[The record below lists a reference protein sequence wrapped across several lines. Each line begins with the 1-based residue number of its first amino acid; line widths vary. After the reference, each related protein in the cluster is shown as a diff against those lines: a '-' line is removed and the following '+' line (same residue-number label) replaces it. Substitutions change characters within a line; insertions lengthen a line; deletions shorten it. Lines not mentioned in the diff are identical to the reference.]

1 MRKRQ
6 IVRALAAVAVALVA
20 VAGLPGSAS
29 SAPADPIDRKAL
41 SRALAAV
48 HASGVP
54 AAFAEVRDG
63 GRTWSGAAGVADLST
78 ARPARP
84 DMRHRV
90 GSITKSFVATTVLQ
104 LVAEGKVG
112 LDDPIG
118 RWLPDLVPGEL
129 GQRVT
134 VRMLLNH
141 TSGIGNYTDALLDTL
156 AKVISTGQTHFT
168 PAELVQIG
176 LSLPRTGAPGDHYSY
191 SNTGYILAGRLI
203 EKVTGHDAAA
213 EVTRRIIR
221 PLRLGDTYFPGDD
234 PAIRGPHAGAHF
246 AVLGVRD
253 FARYEMSWAGT
264 AGELISTPSDL
275 DTFYRALLGGR
286 LLPPAVL
293 AQMRTTV
300 PMVPGQPDAGGYG
313 LGIYWTPTPCGPAWG
328 HDGGVIGQITL
339 SLHTP
344 DGGRQM
350 SLATNLSHYQLGF
363 PELHPIDAAW
373 LDFAAAGICPGATAQ
388 RAATGTPMRLPLPGA
403 LAIRSS

>member
-1 MRKRQ
+1 M
-6 IVRALAAVAVALVA
+6 VRAVAAVAVALVA

-48 HASGVP
+48 HAAGVP

-63 GRTWSGAAGVADLST
+63 GRTWSGAAGIADLAT
-78 ARPARP
+78 GRPARP

-104 LVAEGKVG
+104 LVAEGKIG

-141 TSGIGNYTDALLDTL
+141 TSGIGNYTDAILDSL
-156 AKVISTGQTHFT
+156 AEIVSVGQTSFT
-168 PAELVQIG
+168 PEELVQIG
-176 LSLPRTGAPGDHYSY
+176 LSLPVTGPPGDHFSY
-191 SNTGYILAGRLI
+191 SNTGYIIAGLLI
-203 EKVTGHDAAA
+203 EKVTGHDATA
-213 EVTRRIIR
+213 EITRRILR
-221 PLRLGDTYFPGDD
+221 PLRLTDTSFPGDD

-246 AVLGVRD
+246 AVFGMRDLVR
-253 FARYEMSWAGT
+253 YQMSWAWT

-275 DTFYRALLGGR
+275 DTFYRALFGGE
-286 LLPPAVL
+286 LLPPALL

-300 PMVPGQPDAGGYG
+300 PMEPGQPEAGGYG
-313 LGIYWTPTPCGPAWG
+313 LGVYWTPTPCGAAWG
-328 HDGGVIGQITL
+328 HDGGVIGQITI
-339 SLHTP
+339 SLHRP
-344 DGGRQM
+344 DAGRQL
-350 SLATNLSHYQLGF
+350 SLATNLSHYQVAL

-373 LDFAAAGICPGATAQ
+373 LDFIATGICPGAPAQ
-388 RAATGTPMRLPLPGA
+388 RTAAGTPMRLPLPGA
-403 LAIRSS
+403 ISVPAR